1 MGHSAESK
9 ENERQGWV
17 EEERARIRREK
28 SVKVNK
34 VRFCLTTKDERKGKV
49 NKTLE
54 ENRMSLPETHS

>member
-17 EEERARIRREK
+17 EEEQARLRREK

-34 VRFCLTTKDERKGKV
+34 VRFCLTTKECQRVKLKKKKGKD
-49 NKTLE
+49 
-54 ENRMSLPETHS
+54 